1 MNGNPQAPEIQGID
15 AIVGVYRQTL
25 PSIALSGPTFF
36 APLLNQFKNYVMQF
50 EGKFTYQ
57 ILELLTDGQ
66 IMDMPATIDAIVE
79 LSKLPCSIIIIGVG
93 PADFSSME

>member
-1 MNGNPQAPEIQGID
+1 
-15 AIVGVYRQTL
+15 
-25 PSIALSGPTFF
+25 
-36 APLLNQFKNYVMQF
+36 MQF

-66 IMDMPATIDAIVE
+66 IMDMPATIDAIIE